1 MNMPSSS
8 TFRIG
13 ITKPQSGF
21 TLLELVLVLFIV
33 ALIATTPLL
42 FIDNQDN
49 QIRYDE
55 TLQKM
60 QMIRDAIIQR
70 QEYRNQP
77 VLSGFVIDN
86 GVLPPASTEGTLYS
100 LINYDPVEGT
110 WLASS
115 DGDFWQVYGAIT
127 PYLKLDSTAIE
138 LTGFSLNKG
147 YRTSYITKGLDS
159 QNQLKDGWGND
170 FSIITPDSSTGAL
183 ENSYSV
189 EFTSQEQ
196 PLYNNVVKSISSDD
210 WMVSLDQIHIELI
223 NNSTTSNAIGTVA
236 LLVFNNTD
244 STIDADRWN
253 TFHYEATVPNSTT
266 SASGG
271 ILQLGK
277 QTSINAEWKLNNEA
291 SAALPATK
299 IPVGDHLVLF
309 KQSGTADP
317 ITTPHDIIRVLPGST
332 QPTVT
337 LLVSPE

>member
-8 TFRIG
+8 DYRIG
-13 ITKPQSGF
+13 ILTKTQSGF

-86 GVLPPASTEGTLYS
+86 GVLPPFPTGKLDS
-100 LINYDPVEGT
+100 LINYDEASST

-115 DGDFWQVYGAIT
+115 GWQAFTAVT
-127 PYLKLDSTAIE
+127 PYFNTGTTGKLNDDFA
-138 LTGFSLNKG
+138 LNKG
-147 YRTSYITKGLDS
+147 YRSAYITRGLDS
-159 QNQLKDGWGND
+159 EGLLKDGWGNEFAVAASTANGYHVSFNSPD
-170 FSIITPDSSTGAL
+170 IMFNNREVSIL
-183 ENSYSV
+183 ENEWLISPQQLNINLLNQSGASAAIAELALLV
-189 EFTSQEQ
+189 
-196 PLYNNVVKSISSDD
+196 YNNNGISDEARWDTYHFSANIPPSFTDASGAIIQYQSLHSNAADWKLNDSDISD
-210 WMVSLDQIHIELI
+210 ALPAIPAGEHLVIFNPQ
-223 NNSTTSNAIGTVA
+223 TTSNP
-236 LLVFNNTD
+236 
-244 STIDADRWN
+244 STA
-253 TFHYEATVPNSTT
+253 
-266 SASGG
+266 
-271 ILQLGK
+271 
-277 QTSINAEWKLNNEA
+277 
-291 SAALPATK
+291 
-299 IPVGDHLVLF
+299 
-309 KQSGTADP
+309 
-317 ITTPHDIIRVLPGST
+317 PHDIIRVLPGST